1 MFVSVGP
8 VYRASMSSP
17 DDFQPSEMAYLYQ
30 ELADFVAG
38 QIQRG
43 DMKPGTRLPPEREF
57 AELYRVSIGTARRAT
72 RELRERGL
80 VVTLPI
86 KGTFVVDT
94 PGEDTRNP

>member
-1 MFVSVGP
+1 
-8 VYRASMSSP
+8 MSSP
-17 DDFQPSEMAYLYQ
+17 EEFQPSNVAYLYQ

-43 DMKPGTRLPPEREF
+43 ELKPGTRLLPEREL
-57 AELYRVSIGTARRAT
+57 AQEYGVSIGTARRAT

-86 KGTFVVDT
+86 KGTFVAQSSSD
-94 PGEDTRNP
+94 